1 MTEFPLLRHLM
12 WELADVIYEELD
24 GNLNRRRKSLLA
36 PRFTRI
42 TSRTNVS
49 VPRTSRERDLLLRGH
64 DTILKTLVRVGR
76 KPGGSE
82 TEPVVAA
89 CFRENKNIE
98 LDEFIESDEDAC
110 CDEENLEEFREKLL
124 GDLGLSITESKL
136 EPGPKKS
143 TK

>member
-1 MTEFPLLRHLM
+1 MAEMTEFPLLRHLM

-64 DTILKTLVRVGR
+64 DTILKTPVRVGR

-82 TEPVVAA
+82 TERVVAA
-89 CFRENKNIE
+89 TKISNSTSLLSPMRTRVVTRRIWKSFGKNFWE
-98 LDEFIESDEDAC
+98 
-110 CDEENLEEFREKLL
+110 
-124 GDLGLSITESKL
+124 T
-136 EPGPKKS
+136 
-143 TK
+143 